1 MEIGRQMMGMTNRQ
15 RREALTPMV
24 HQYRASGDDDVAHIS
39 RETGLPQEDVERI
52 FRDNPVG

>member
-1 MEIGRQMMGMTNRQ
+1 MMGMTNRQ